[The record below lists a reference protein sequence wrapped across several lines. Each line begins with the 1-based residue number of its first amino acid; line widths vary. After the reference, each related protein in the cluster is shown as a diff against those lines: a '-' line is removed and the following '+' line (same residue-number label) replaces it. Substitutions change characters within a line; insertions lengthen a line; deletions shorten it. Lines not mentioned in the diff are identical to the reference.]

1 MSCSSGGMGVVGISL
16 TLSCMYTHRMTL
28 ACACMDGTQVLWDTD
43 LSPCFLIFQ
52 ALQGTGSQPSLSE
65 GLSQL

>member
-16 TLSCMYTHRMTL
+16 TLSCTYTHRMTL
-28 ACACMDGTQVLWDTD
+28 GCARMDGTQVLWDTG

-52 ALQGTGSQPSLSE
+52 ALQGTGSQASLSE

>member
-28 ACACMDGTQVLWDTD
+28 ACARMDGTQVLWDTG
-43 LSPCFLIFQ
+43 LSPRLPNFP
-52 ALQGTGSQPSLSE
+52 GSA
-65 GLSQL
+65 GNGK